1 LPERAWRVHGFS
13 KLVTVV
19 AAVVAAVLSAMM
31 LGVWR
36 LEVLQ
41 RQAHFPVR

>member
-1 LPERAWRVHGFS
+1 MHGFN
-13 KLVTVV
+13 KLITVV
-19 AAVVAAVLSAMM
+19 AAVVAAALSVVT